1 MRIKK
6 LVAGM
11 LAGAMLASSAVAVH
25 ATPSSPF
32 GNYGISIASNGASA
46 TAFTQRCSCSPVNNY
61 LAAWIQV

>member
-46 TAFTQRCSCSPVNNY
+46 TAFT
-61 LAAWIQV
+61 